1 MLPVIAILPE
11 SGLDLVEEGLEEKEL
26 LVLLPDGVQVVL
38 PVLLELGLD
47 VTEQIGHMYSYI
59 SKSIKIDKFF

>member
-11 SGLDLVEEGLEEKEL
+11 SGLDLVEEGLEEEEL

-38 PVLLELGLD
+38 PVLLKLGLD
-47 VTEQIGHMYSYI
+47 VTEQIRLMYI
-59 SKSIKIDKFF
+59 SKSSKIDKFF

>member
-11 SGLDLVEEGLEEKEL
+11 GGLDLVEEGLEEEEL

-38 PVLLELGLD
+38 PVLLKLGLD
-47 VTEQIGHMYSYI
+47 VTEQIRLMYI
-59 SKSIKIDKFF
+59 SKSSKIDKFF

>member
-11 SGLDLVEEGLEEKEL
+11 GGLDLVEEGLEEEEL

-47 VTEQIGHMYSYI
+47 VTEQIGHIMYI